1 MPKEGKPVRLRD
13 AQKMVDEWIGQFE
26 EGYWPPLANLARLAE
41 EVGELARELND
52 QYGPKTKKPG
62 EPAGDIGLELAD
74 CLFVLITLAT
84 PLGFALK
91 TAFPPPRAKSRHGAP
106 DAWPPPRRPAENPP
120 PCRPPAA
127 ALPPARPPGGGPPVG

>member
-74 CLFVLITLAT
+74 CLFVLITLANS
-84 PLGFALK
+84 LGIDLEDAFAR
-91 TAFPPPRAKSRHGAP
+91 TMAKYRQR
-106 DAWPPPRRPAENPP
+106 DADRWTRRRPPVEE
-120 PCRPPAA
+120 PA
-127 ALPPARPPGGGPPVG
+127 P